1 MGWPLPD
8 GMADSELE
16 AKLLGGS
23 TEGAAPVRGVP
34 LWPQIHEQLRRKGV
48 TLRLLWQEYRQ
59 AHPNGFQYSRCCD
72 LYREWTG
79 ALEPVLRLPH
89 EPGRHCGRLLS
100 EKCSP
105 SEILLAITR
114 FDRATRRRKVQT
126 KIRAGLRRFAQ
137 VT

>member
-23 TEGAAPVRGVP
+23 TEGAAPARGVP

-48 TLRLLWQEYRQ
+48 ALRLLWQEYRQ
-59 AHPNGFQYSRCCD
+59 AHPNGFQYSRFCD

-89 EPGRHCGRLLS
+89 EPG
-100 EKCSP
+100 
-105 SEILLAITR
+105 
-114 FDRATRRRKVQT
+114 ATPQPFSFGEMLPVRNPARDN
-126 KIRAGLRRFAQ
+126 AF
-137 VT
+137 